1 MGTSAAAGAGKTDPN
16 SARELLCII
25 CMGPLFRC
33 IQPGH
38 TLHGAAVVP
47 RGANSI
53 AAFNLGNQKD
63 ALPSFPSQN
72 AAHAGFTT
80 DFTVR
85 LCLQE
90 WEEKWG
96 GRGGRADSYAY
107 KYIFCPFFKGA
118 LFVLLCLKK
127 RVRH

>member
-1 MGTSAAAGAGKTDPN
+1 MGASAAAGAEKTDPN

-33 IQPGH
+33 IQLGH
-38 TLHGAAVVP
+38 TLHGAAVML

-53 AAFNLGNQKD
+53 AAFNLGNEKD
-63 ALPSFPSQN
+63 VLPSFPSQN
-72 AAHAGFTT
+72 AAHVDFTT

-90 WEEKWG
+90 WEEK
-96 GRGGRADSYAY
+96 RGGRADSYTY
-107 KYIFCPFFKGA
+107 RYIFYPFSKGA
-118 LFVLLCLKK
+118 LFILLCLKK